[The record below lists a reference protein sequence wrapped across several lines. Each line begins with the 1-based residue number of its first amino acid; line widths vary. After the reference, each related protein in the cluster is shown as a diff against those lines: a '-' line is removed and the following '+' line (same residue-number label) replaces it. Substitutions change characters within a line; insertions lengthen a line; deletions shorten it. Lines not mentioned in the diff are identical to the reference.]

1 MCVKHCAYVNGDLF
15 FLYGYTYL
23 AAVEVVDTDIVGRMT
38 AGLGRN
44 RRSAEEVGRSSGFR
58 RILCSL

>member
-1 MCVKHCAYVNGDLF
+1 MVIF